1 MIVNLA
7 FHATEL
13 CDILAKIASD
23 EFLTACRVRKARMGQ
38 FLAVRTE
45 DVLFGAEESVNA
57 FGFSFDF
64 TLFRVNGGLFGPYAS
79 ALGLVENKA
88 SSAGKLVRFSI
99 DTVIEPKYLKL

>member
-1 MIVNLA
+1 
-7 FHATEL
+7 
-13 CDILAKIASD
+13 
-23 EFLTACRVRKARMGQ
+23 MGQ